1 VAQAILSTTSAP
13 ARQTVTDGRRAHSSE
28 SVPWQVG
35 LSASRKR
42 NDGDRFRD
50 AAVLPSLPK
59 LGSLFLHRVVK
70 LFMGIH
76 HVLMR
81 FLNVVE
87 LLLLIRI

>member
-1 VAQAILSTTSAP
+1 VAQTIP
-13 ARQTVTDGRRAHSSE
+13 VCDFKARAANRHRWSQARRSE
-28 SVPWQVG
+28 SVRGQAG
-35 LSASRKR
+35 LSASRKT
-42 NDGDRFRD
+42 NDGDRFRV
-50 AAVLPSLPK
+50 AAVLPSLLK

-70 LFMGIH
+70 LFMGVH